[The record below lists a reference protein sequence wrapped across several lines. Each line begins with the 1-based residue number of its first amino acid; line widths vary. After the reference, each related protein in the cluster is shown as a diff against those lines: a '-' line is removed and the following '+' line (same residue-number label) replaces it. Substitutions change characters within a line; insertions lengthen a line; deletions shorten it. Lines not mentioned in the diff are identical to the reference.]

1 MERINVMAFRHSAF
15 YTPLLVT
22 LNGGFLQQQGLEA
35 DYSVATPQRTVADAL
50 ARGEID
56 LAQSA
61 VATSFAGLEQD
72 KPIDIVHFAQINRL
86 DGFFLAGRKAEP
98 DFDWSRLVG
107 REVLVDHLF
116 QPLAMFRYA
125 LQRHGIEPS
134 QVQIVDAGSVEEMDR
149 AFRAGR
155 GDYIH
160 QQGPFPQQLEQDGVG
175 HLVASVGESVGPVA
189 FSSLCATR
197 AWLGTAQ
204 ARAFMRA
211 YRQACRFV
219 LEAPAGEIAALE
231 QNHFPEIEPA
241 VLTRTIAT
249 YQRMGTWSADPRID
263 AQTYEHLLDVY
274 QYNGLVTRRH
284 AYGSCVVAP
293 PDSDAA

>member
-1 MERINVMAFRHSAF
+1 MEKISIMAFRHSAF

-22 LNGGFLQQQGLEA
+22 LNGGFLRRQGLEA
-35 DYSVATPQRTVADAL
+35 DYSVATPQRGVAEAL
-50 ARGEID
+50 ARGEVD

-61 VATSFAGLEQD
+61 VATSFADLERD
-72 KPIDIVHFAQINRL
+72 KAIDLVHFAQINRL
-86 DGFFLAGRKAEP
+86 DGFFIAGREAEP
-98 DFDWSRLVG
+98 GFEWSRLEG

-125 LQRHGIEPS
+125 LHRHGIDAS
-134 QVQIVDAGSVEEMDR
+134 KVKIIDAGSVEAMDS

-175 HLVASVGESVGPVA
+175 HLVASVGESVGAVA
-189 FSSLCATR
+189 FSSLCAKR
-197 AWLGTAQ
+197 EWLGTEK

-211 YRQACRFV
+211 YRDACRFV
-219 LEAPAGEIAALE
+219 LDSPAEEISALE
-231 QNHFPEIEPA
+231 QAHFPEIAPE

-249 YQRMGTWSADPRID
+249 YQRMGTWSTDPTIEP
-263 AQTYEHLLDVY
+263 ATYEHLLDVY
-274 QYNGLVTRRH
+274 QYSGLVTRRH
-284 AYGSCVVAP
+284 AYNACIVAP
-293 PDSDAA
+293 PDGDAA

>member
-1 MERINVMAFRHSAF
+1 MEKINIMAFRHSAF

-22 LNGGFLQQQGLEA
+22 LNGGFLRRQGLEA
-35 DYSVATPQRTVADAL
+35 DYSVATPQRGVADAL
-50 ARGEID
+50 ARGEVD

-61 VATSFAGLEQD
+61 VATSFAELEQD
-72 KPIDIVHFAQINRL
+72 KAIDLVHFAQINRL
-86 DGFFLAGRKAEP
+86 DGFFLAGREAEP
-98 DFDWSRLVG
+98 DFAWSRLEG

-125 LQRHGIEPS
+125 LYRHGIDETK
-134 QVQIVDAGSVEEMDR
+134 VKIIDAGSVEAMDH
-149 AFRAGR
+149 AFRNGR
-155 GDYIH
+155 GDYVH
-160 QQGPFPQQLEQDGVG
+160 QQGPFPQQLERDGIG
-175 HLVASVGESVGPVA
+175 HLAASVGESVGPVA

-197 AWLGTAQ
+197 AWLETDQ

-219 LEAPAGEIAALE
+219 LDAPAEEIASLE
-231 QNHFPEIEPA
+231 QQHFPEIAPD

-263 AQTYEHLLDVY
+263 PATYEHLLDVY
-274 QYNGLVTRRH
+274 EYSGLVTRRH
-284 AYGSCVVAP
+284 GYSACIVAP
-293 PDSDAA
+293 PDGDAA